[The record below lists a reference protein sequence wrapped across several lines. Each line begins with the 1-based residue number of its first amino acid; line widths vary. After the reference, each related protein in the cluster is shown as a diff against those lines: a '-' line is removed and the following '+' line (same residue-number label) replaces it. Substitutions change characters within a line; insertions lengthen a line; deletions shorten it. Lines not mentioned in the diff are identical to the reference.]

1 MAERKRRIVKTTPM
15 PEINISTRTEGVA
28 IKTELIRVKPSS
40 DSLYIGAL
48 VSGDKVD
55 ILDSSLYSEGWIK
68 IKSRTTTV
76 EGYVSSKS
84 IL

>member
-1 MAERKRRIVKTTPM
+1 MAERKRRIIKTTPM
-15 PEINISTRTEGVA
+15 PEIDIVTRVEGVA

-55 ILDSSLYSEGWIK
+55 ILDNSLYSEGWIK

-76 EGYVSSKS
+76 EGYVSSKA